1 MPKLMCSKCGKEA
14 GFSTPVVFQCT
25 NPQCAKP
32 LCYNCAE
39 VSLKSDMVFGILG
52 ALLGKKV
59 RKQVYINRA
68 KPFQEKAC
76 PHCNAP
82 IKKF

>member
-52 ALLGKKV
+52 ALLGKKSEEAGLY
-59 RKQVYINRA
+59 KQGEAV
-68 KPFQEKAC
+68 PGKAC